1 MSGINQK
8 PGGSFPY
15 VIRFRFLIHDLAG
28 QWGGPGHVKLSPMRA
43 LTDVPPS
50 PVNLLLPWSWQTPE
64 GFALRGWRSPASGK
78 PVLHFIHGTGMC
90 GLTYWPVLEQLLPQV
105 DLFISDLHGHGD
117 SDGQAPFVGWNRSA
131 ELALAAWQAHAA
143 DYGPVETIAAGHS
156 LGAVISAMMLGSTPG
171 VFNRGLLLDP
181 VIMPPLMRA
190 LGWLGERTGLY
201 ARNTLAQR
209 ARTRR
214 QQWSSRQHARD
225 YLHQRGIF
233 RGWSAPALAAYV
245 DHALDHAVDGRCQ
258 LKCPPQI
265 EADIFGSLPQGLW
278 PLLDKVAVPVDVLM
292 GEQSYPFARK
302 ASSQW
307 ARRNARVRVHSVAG
321 DHCYMQDAPD
331 ASAELLRALLSA
343 GAVSR

>member
-131 ELALAAWQAHAA
+131 ELALAAWQAHAPH
-143 DYGPVETIAAGHS
+143 YGPVETIAAGHS

-209 ARTRR
+209 GHGRAGSSGPAASTR
-214 QQWSSRQHARD
+214 ATTCT
-225 YLHQRGIF
+225 
-233 RGWSAPALAAYV
+233 SAA
-245 DHALDHAVDGRCQ
+245 
-258 LKCPPQI
+258 
-265 EADIFGSLPQGLW
+265 F
-278 PLLDKVAVPVDVLM
+278 
-292 GEQSYPFARK
+292 
-302 ASSQW
+302 
-307 ARRNARVRVHSVAG
+307 SVAG
-321 DHCYMQDAPD
+321 AHRRWPPMSTMRWTTLSMAV
-331 ASAELLRALLSA
+331 ASSSA
-343 GAVSR
+343 RRRSRPISSAACRKACGRCWTRWRCRWMC

>member
-1 MSGINQK
+1 M
-8 PGGSFPY
+8 
-15 VIRFRFLIHDLAG
+15 
-28 QWGGPGHVKLSPMRA
+28 
-43 LTDVPPS
+43 T
-50 PVNLLLPWSWQTPE
+50 LLLDDVGVCAALQPWSWQTPE
-64 GFALRGWRSPASGK
+64 GFTLRGWRSRPSGR

-90 GLTYWPVLEQLLPQV
+90 GLTYWPVLEPLLPQV

-214 QQWSSRQHARD
+214 QQWPSREHARD

-245 DHALDHAVDGRCQ
+245 DHALDHAADGRCQ

-278 PLLDKVAVPVDVLM
+278 PLLDRVAVPVDVLM
-292 GEQSYPFARK
+292 GEQTYPFARK
-302 ASSQW
+302 ASRQW

-343 GAVSR
+343 GAASR